1 MPLKVWNGSTWQVQ
15 AQIKVWNGS
24 SWVALNDINNAKT
37 ARVWN
42 GSSWVQFHPG
52 VQLQEYPTSS
62 NAIDLYHFA
71 LDTSGTYANSFVKVE
86 LNSSGTATY
95 SYADQT
101 TGGTNYLTY
110 SWLLTGANTDY
121 YAYMDAPSGD
131 PFSAG
136 SSATATSLQLNTT
149 RSWDLYV
156 ENFVNNSSVF
166 KSLSSTLRIKN
177 SAGTDILSVGV
188 GMYVE
193 AQLGIP
199 P

>member
-1 MPLKVWNGSTWQVQ
+1 MPLKVWNGSAWQVQ

-52 VQLQEYPTSS
+52 VQLQEFPTSFGI
-62 NAIDLYHFA
+62 IDLFHFSA
-71 LDTSGTYANSFVKVE
+71 DFGGISANSYVEIE

-131 PFSAG
+131 AFVT
-136 SSATATSLQLNTT
+136 SSATGTSLQLNTT
-149 RSWDLYV
+149 RAWSLYV
-156 ENFVNNSSVF
+156 EQSGSGTAV
-166 KSLSSTLRIKN
+166 KSNSSTLRIKN
-177 SAGTDILSVGV
+177 SAGTDIVSISTSF
-188 GMYVE
+188 YVE
-193 AQLGIP
+193 ANVL
-199 P
+199 

>member
-1 MPLKVWNGSTWQVQ
+1 MPLKVWDGSTWQVQ

-42 GSSWVQFHPG
+42 GASWVQFHPG
-52 VQLQEYPTSS
+52 VQLQEFPTSFGI
-62 NAIDLYHFA
+62 IDLFHFSA
-71 LDTSGTYANSFVKVE
+71 DLGGIYANSFVELE

-101 TGGTNYLTY
+101 TGGVNYLTY

-131 PFSAG
+131 PFYAG

-149 RSWDLYV
+149 RSWSLYAEQLGSGNV
-156 ENFVNNSSVF
+156 MLAN
-166 KSLSSTLRIKN
+166 SSTLRIKN
-177 SAGTDILSVGV
+177 VAGTDIITIGTTFN
-188 GMYVE
+188 VE
-193 AQLGIP
+193 ANVP
-199 P
+199 

>member
-52 VQLQEYPTSS
+52 VQLQDYP
-62 NAIDLYHFA
+62 A
-71 LDTSGTYANSFVKVE
+71 SGGTIGLSHYSEDFGGIYANALVKVE

-101 TGGTNYLTY
+101 TGGVNYLTY

-131 PFSAG
+131 SFYAG
-136 SSATATSLQLNTT
+136 SSATATLLQLNTT
-149 RSWDLYV
+149 RSWSLYAEQLGSGNV
-156 ENFVNNSSVF
+156 MKAN
-166 KSLSSTLRIKN
+166 SSTLRIKN
-177 SAGTDILSVGV
+177 VDGTDIVAIGTTFS
-188 GMYVE
+188 VE
-193 AQLGIP
+193 ANVP
-199 P
+199 

>member
-1 MPLKVWNGSTWQVQ
+1 M

-52 VQLQEYPTSS
+52 VQLQEYSVS
-62 NAIDLYHFA
+62 GGIIDLFHFSA
-71 LDTSGTYANSFVKVE
+71 DLGGISANSYVEIE

-101 TGGTNYLTY
+101 TGGVNYLTY
-110 SWLLTGANTDY
+110 SWLLGGANTDY

-131 PFSAG
+131 PFYTG

-149 RSWDLYV
+149 RSWSLYV
-156 ENFVNNSSVF
+156 EQSGSGSDSRSN
-166 KSLSSTLRIKN
+166 SSTLRIKN
-177 SAGTDILSVGV
+177 SAGTDIVTIPTAFS
-188 GMYVE
+188 VE
-193 AQLGIP
+193 ATVL
-199 P
+199 